1 MFKYRN
7 IEFFLYVMSLI
18 FILIV
23 SLFLIGELDKSISK
37 YESNI
42 ITEVIDGTII
52 DNNKNVLKK
61 LFTENIKCE
70 TAIRVDDEVIIS
82 NDKEIYYEA
91 LDRIGEEVEIEIE
104 NNKNTDS
111 KKILDIK

>member
-1 MFKYRN
+1 MFKYRSS
-7 IEFFLYVMSLI
+7 EFFLCVMTSI
-18 FILIV
+18 FILLV

-42 ITEVIDGTII
+42 ITEVRQGTII
-52 DNNKNVLKK
+52 DNNKDVLKK
-61 LFTENIKCE
+61 LFTENIKYE
-70 TAIRVDDEVIIS
+70 TVIRVDDEVIIS